1 MQHKAGPLPYPCP
14 PERPRRASGHE
25 PQGPA
30 GGGGCSRPWLL
41 LLLAL
46 LAAWYLTPFALQG
59 PSQGDAAMQDLVFS
73 TGERA
78 DRRHH
83 LPAAEE
89 LRAALDGRDV
99 ATWSV

>member
-1 MQHKAGPLPYPCP
+1 MAVPLPAP

-30 GGGGCSRPWLL
+30 GGGCSRRWLL
-41 LLLAL
+41 LLLLVL

-59 PSQGDAAMQDLVFS
+59 PSQRDTAMQDLVFS

-99 ATWSV
+99 ATWSG